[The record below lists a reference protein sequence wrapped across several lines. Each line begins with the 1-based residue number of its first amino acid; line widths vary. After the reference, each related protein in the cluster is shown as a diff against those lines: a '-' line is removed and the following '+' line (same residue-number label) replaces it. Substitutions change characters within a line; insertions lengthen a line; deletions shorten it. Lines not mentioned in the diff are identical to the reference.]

1 MATVEA
7 PSVDFWRQLIQ
18 AEYYEMPGLNL
29 TKAQVQRLWGLD
41 EATCEVVLAVL
52 EEEHFLQRLPD
63 DTYAR
68 VGVGVY

>member
-1 MATVEA
+1 MVTLEA
-7 PSVDFWRQLIQ
+7 ASVDFWRQLIQ

-41 EATCEVVLAVL
+41 EATCDVVLAAL
-52 EEEHFLQRLPD
+52 EDEHFLRRLPD

-68 VGVGVY
+68 VGVGLY